1 MPIARHLVRR
11 HAVYYWRRRI
21 PRTLATCCIRPHLLV
36 SLLTREPARAR
47 SIAAQLDA
55 VFEILMMSSDAQFLT
70 KKQIDGILRS
80 VVEEHLAK
88 LDRVAAAGKTAPFF
102 DAGEA
107 AFMDRRV
114 AWVYRLLDAQGADAV
129 AHPDD
134 RAAMTQAGLTEKD
147 IGFVDQHLEVLRIN
161 GLVPTPRSKLE
172 ALVAA
177 QGAQPTTMNVALAQQ
192 AYYRG
197 MSLALFETTRRYAGA
212 VPDAADIVAAALRV
226 DRTEVAAPVSA
237 HVQPAVP
244 AMTPAVETPAEP
256 VSDPV
261 IADDIVAVGER
272 FIGVKAQD
280 ENWDPGTQDQAR
292 QTFALFNRY
301 LAEERKIRGFASLRQ
316 SDLAS
321 FVTFL
326 RTEIYKFYGKSP
338 RDQTRTIVAL
348 REIAATK
355 AETLRGLVGA
365 TLNRHLGHIAQLA
378 RHARAQGIRID
389 RDLDFGDL
397 RAEKPK
403 NTRNR
408 DERKKMP
415 LAVTQRVFHA
425 AHFIGSAA
433 WDRPYEFKEGGLV
446 FHRALY
452 FVPMLLEYT
461 GTRREES
468 CGLCVD
474 DIHTD
479 GLISYI
485 HIGPN
490 EFRRIKNPQSV
501 RDIPLHPELLR
512 LNFLKYVDFIRSLGY
527 RRVFPDLY
535 SPTSKSPLG
544 DRFYDEFMPVLEWA
558 CKIEGV
564 DLEFVLHSIRH
575 GFNSQLKAAFVHAEE
590 RADLMGHGGDSETTE
605 RYAEPIRLQRALDL
619 LQKLPVVT
627 AHLQPQP
634 IRLLPWVEQNEDAPF
649 SRGRGR
655 KKRA

>member
-1 MPIARHLVRR
+1 
-11 HAVYYWRRRI
+11 
-21 PRTLATCCIRPHLLV
+21 
-36 SLLTREPARAR
+36 
-47 SIAAQLDA
+47 
-55 VFEILMMSSDAQFLT
+55 MMSSDAQFLT

-147 IGFVDQHLEVLRIN
+147 IGFVDQHLDVLRIN

-197 MSLALFETTRRYAGA
+197 MSLALFETARRYAGA

-244 AMTPAVETPAEP
+244 AMTPAAETPAEP

-301 LAEERKIRGFASLRQ
+301 LAEERKIKGFASLRQ

-338 RDQTRTIVAL
+338 RDQTRTIA
-348 REIAATK
+348 RSEK
-355 AETLRGLVGA
+355 SQPPRHETLRGLVGA

-378 RHARAQGIRID
+378 RDARAQGIRID

-433 WDRPYEFKEGGLV
+433 WDRPYEFRKGLC
-446 FHRALY
+446 FIGH
-452 FVPMLLEYT
+452 YT
-461 GTRREES
+461 LCRCCWSIPARDVKNS

-512 LNFLKYVDFIRSLGY
+512 LNFIKYVDLIRSLGY

-544 DRFYDEFMPVLEWA
+544 DRFTM
-558 CKIEGV
+558 
-564 DLEFVLHSIRH
+564 
-575 GFNSQLKAAFVHAEE
+575 NSC
-590 RADLMGHGGDSETTE
+590 RYWNGHV
-605 RYAEPIRLQRALDL
+605 
-619 LQKLPVVT
+619 K
-627 AHLQPQP
+627 
-634 IRLLPWVEQNEDAPF
+634 
-649 SRGRGR
+649 
-655 KKRA
+655 